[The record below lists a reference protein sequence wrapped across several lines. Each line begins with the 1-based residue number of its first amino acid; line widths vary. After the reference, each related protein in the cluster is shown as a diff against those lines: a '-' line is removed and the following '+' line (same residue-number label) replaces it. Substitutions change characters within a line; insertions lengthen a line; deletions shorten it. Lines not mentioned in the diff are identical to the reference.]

1 MFLRLE
7 ILKTSCLVLSITVFM
22 IFKKSIVYN
31 RSVLKLRSTKSDWIS
46 GSPMLHVRKSRPP
59 SIHVKYTRHL
69 WSSYQSISSNFLKLT
84 NSHAV
89 FHCIIFFKL
98 NSWKKYWCID
108 HLIDLIEQKLQNL
121 ILGRKKSFN
130 DMTELT
136 EKLICNRGKF
146 FRHRWVSWARCG
158 NKT

>member
-1 MFLRLE
+1 MFLRRE

-31 RSVLKLRSTKSDWIS
+31 WSVLKLRPTKSDWIS

-84 NSHAV
+84 NFHAV

-146 FRHRWVSWARCG
+146 FRHRWVS
-158 NKT
+158 